1 MWFLKKERNVQILL
15 IYLVSFFVF
24 SAFFN
29 YSMLDNTE
37 TIVSN
42 HPLIKD
48 WSAHYTLDSNP
59 KPKNPWEGWPEIP
72 RQQAINII
80 VILHF
85 ICIFIL
91 IDDSIEQ
98 SYYRTICNSE
108 R

>member
-24 SAFFN
+24 SD

-42 HPLIKD
+42 PLIKD
-48 WSAHYTLDSNP
+48 WSAHYTLDSDP

-72 RQQAINII
+72 REQAMSII
-80 VILHF
+80 IILHF

-91 IDDSIEQ
+91 IDDSITVKD
-98 SYYRTICNSE
+98 Y
-108 R
+108 